1 MKLKKISIC
10 GLALIA
16 TISMVG
22 CGRKQDL
29 NVTFENYYYQDTK
42 DGSNIEEYIEV
53 SVDSNEISKYSA
65 SQILDKMGNKR
76 MDTKLRVKNL
86 QGIEIATVEEIGSK
100 TTVKVDD
107 EYKTSKR
114 NNVVLLDSSKFKQMA
129 ELERGIVARTVMD
142 ATNDAMESFIGLSD
156 TIKDDLNDEYLKKL
170 MNAFK
175 DNDKPLDISQ
185 VINKS
190 KEIKD
195 YEELTLAVQT
205 LNSANKA
212 YGNMIEISKEY
223 KKNNDKEELK
233 RFKSALLEF
242 KRYVATYQAKVNDL
256 DDSDYMTE

>member
-1 MKLKKISIC
+1 MKKISIC
-10 GLALIA
+10 GLALVA

-29 NVTFENYYYQDTK
+29 NVSFENYYIQDNK

-53 SVDSNEISKYSA
+53 SVDSNEISKYSV

-76 MDTKLRVKNL
+76 MDTKLKVKNL
-86 QGIEIATVEEIGSK
+86 QGVEIATLEEIGSK
-100 TTVKVDD
+100 TTVEVDN

-114 NNVVLLDSSKFKQMA
+114 SNVVLLESSKFKQMA
-129 ELERGIVARTVMD
+129 ELQRGLVARAVMD
-142 ATNDAMESFIGLSD
+142 ATNDAMEVFIGLSD

-170 MNAFK
+170 ANAFREE
-175 DNDKPLDISQ
+175 DEALNISQ

-195 YEELTLAVQT
+195 YEQLTLAVQT
-205 LNSANKA
+205 LESANKA
-212 YGNMIEISKEY
+212 YGNMVSLG
-223 KKNNDKEELK
+223 KKYQETSDKETLK
-233 RFKSALLEF
+233 QFKSALLEF